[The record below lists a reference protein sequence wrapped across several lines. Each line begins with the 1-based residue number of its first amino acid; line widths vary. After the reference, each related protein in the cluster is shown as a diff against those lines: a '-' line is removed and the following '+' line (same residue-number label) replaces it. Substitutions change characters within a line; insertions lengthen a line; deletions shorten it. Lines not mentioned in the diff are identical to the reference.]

1 MILVL
6 MLYLSEKVQDGSNLS
21 LPWSTDHPGRGEY
34 NTTKGP
40 GNIIVEDVPKVG
52 SVGIIDWE
60 IAGYYPRGWI
70 RTKFRICSGLDI
82 PNPVKE
88 QHWWRWEVQK
98 SLGEHG
104 FEDYSEKWGSWWY

>member
-1 MILVL
+1 MVVIS
-6 MLYLSEKVQDGSNLS
+6 LS
-21 LPWSTDHPGRGEY
+21 PGPRII
-34 NTTKGP
+34 P
-40 GNIIVEDVPKVG
+40 VVGNIIRPRALVTSSWKMSPKVG